1 MRALTLLLGASLL
14 ISLPIVHAEI
24 LPEAQVGVKITLIQ
38 KPTSRPMSV
47 AYIPIFKRYYIA
59 DGGLAPMASE
69 SEAPYSKSLIHAYGE
84 DGKYVNSSRPGYD
97 SRSIYYNTNTHK
109 LEVITFNISS
119 AIGFSPNSGTYSID
133 LTETGE
139 LKDTSAEISQT
150 NPAFGHH
157 GTMPS
162 YDADNNHY
170 FAKQGGSNKVFIVD
184 LKIREKIGEID
195 LDLAKASALSDD
207 ISDTFVAFTAIKGEE
222 LAVLDIDH
230 KAILF
235 FDLTGKFVGR
245 SELPKTMK
253 LRANNHYTGL
263 GYANNMFFVFHE
275 PEGEFGTY
283 YGFTVQK

>member
-1 MRALTLLLGASLL
+1 MRVLTLLIGTSLL
-14 ISLPIVHAEI
+14 VSLPTVHAEI

-59 DGGLAPMASE
+59 DGGLAPMGNE
-69 SEAPYSKSLIHAYGE
+69 YEAPHSKSLIHAYDE
-84 DGKYVNSSRPGYD
+84 DGKYVNSSHPGYD
-97 SRSIYYNTNTHK
+97 NRSIYYNTNTHK
-109 LEVITFNISS
+109 LETITFNISS
-119 AIGFSPNSGTYSID
+119 AVGFSPNSGIYSID

-139 LKDTSAEISQT
+139 LKDTSEEISLN

-162 YDADNNHY
+162 YDAENNRY
-170 FAKQGGSNKVFIVD
+170 FAKQGSSNKVFIVD
-184 LKIREKIGEID
+184 PKLREKIGEID
-195 LDLAKASALSDD
+195 LDIVKAGALSDD
-207 ISDTFVAFTAIKGEE
+207 ISDTFVAYTAINGEE
-222 LAVLDIDH
+222 LALLDVDH
-230 KAILF
+230 KAVLF
-235 FDLTGKFVGR
+235 FDLTGKYVGR

-253 LRANNHYTGL
+253 LRANNHYAGL
-263 GYANNMFFVFHE
+263 GYANNMFFAFHE